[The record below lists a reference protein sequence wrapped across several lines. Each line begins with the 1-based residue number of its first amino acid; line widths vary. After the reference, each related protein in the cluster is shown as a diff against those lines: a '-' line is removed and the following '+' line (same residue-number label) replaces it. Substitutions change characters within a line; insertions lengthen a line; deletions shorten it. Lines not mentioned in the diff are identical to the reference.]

1 MSTTENNYQETDL
14 GNVSLNPRGEYDPG
28 ASYEYLDTV
37 SYQGGSYTCL
47 AELGTTIT
55 GIAPDPG
62 RNTDA
67 WQMLTLPG
75 DLKPEYI
82 TMHDDTVNHARQAES
97 SRLAAELAQQAAEDA
112 QADIQQLHTDTRQAA
127 TEAGQSRDSAAGY
140 AQSADASRKA
150 AAESEQNINAQVTG
164 FDTKVSESVTQ
175 AQEEIATT
183 RQRAIWAVAS
193 QQVTSTQAVK
203 DQTASYIAE
212 KETSAKTE
220 IGNYTSEKITEINN
234 KASEAN
240 TTLANTIADGT
251 TLKTQL
257 ETTISTA
264 DTSKKNLD
272 ASNTAAG
279 KTKTALD
286 TSNTTA
292 TKTKANLDASNTTA
306 SETKTGLDATNKTAA
321 DLVASLGD
329 KITEGTQVKT
339 DIQTTGET
347 AMSNLQAEATKQQ
360 EYIKT
365 SIDDTLSIS
374 GKAADAAV
382 TGKKIDSL
390 KEDISNKITKFYAS
404 NQGETHI
411 TDSDNGKIQ
420 DMVLYGKSEQN
431 QYKGINLIPTGISYL
446 ETIEVLIPKGTHIFW
461 ATDGTP
467 ALGGNLRFRNEDS
480 TQETWFGVDAGKTAM
495 TSTIN
500 IDAKYIDFLI
510 PKDQSV
516 KICLGIGDDPVY
528 EPYTGGQPSPS
539 PDYPQEIKS
548 VVNPTVKISSENETE
563 SQTVTLPY
571 TLNAIPVSSDGNVTI
586 NGQQYIADYADVKR
600 GKLVKMVD
608 SSKLDNTQ
616 SIMGKTEWLLVEP
629 QEIDLTQEEMQT
641 LKTLATYYPTTNIF
655 INSEQLDGYTVFN
668 YPISM
673 ENDWNHVKQQIGD
686 MREDFVNL
694 KEYVKGANLPET
706 WEQVVLAIK
715 SKLYKEMYAVGDK
728 FSNIWKDTNNSNK
741 EYDNPL
747 RINHFEDGLELEDG
761 TTVNGMWLQTVYAHL
776 KGVQFSHQ
784 QAFYVSGD
792 GMVAGTYCVGFDY
805 TWGDKGYVTKGD
817 YWNFTLTK
825 DVPAGGRLAGFYG
838 APDQP
843 QTNWRVYVYSADGK
857 TVLETVSAINKG
869 QEGTLL
875 GVMTAYGDENLNGI
889 QQMAYG
895 DNRYATSAIRQY
907 LNSDKPKGEWWTAQ
921 TKWDIAPD
929 QLSQIDGY
937 LCGMDPELLAVL
949 KPVKVVTYCNTVTAT
964 GQKQVKDIT
973 YDKVT
978 LISLEQMYIEPQ
990 AAGEGEAHEYYKE
1003 LNGTAKKFQWWQT
1016 YEILKTFAVENPT
1029 SPQSVRLRSAS
1040 RNSACYAW
1048 SVYSSGSVGNNYAS
1062 YANRPASLMFI
1073 GAAPSDTISAP
1084 TDAESTQE
1092 DKSQEAVA

>member
-1 MSTTENNYQETDL
+1 MSNTVNNYTETDL
-14 GNVSLNPRGEYDPG
+14 GNISLNPRGEYDDS
-28 ASYEYLDTV
+28 AAYEYLDTV
-37 SYQGGSYTCL
+37 SYRGGSYFCL
-47 AELGTTIT
+47 AELETTIT
-55 GIAPDPG
+55 GIAPDAG
-62 RNTDA
+62 RNSEY
-67 WQMLTLPG
+67 WQMIAAPG
-75 DLKPEYI
+75 DMTPEYTAAHNDVI
-82 TMHDDTVNHARQAES
+82 KKAVQVET
-97 SRLAAELAQQAAEDA
+97 SRAAVELAQQEIEAVQTDV
-112 QADIQQLHTDTRQAA
+112 QQLHSDTVQAA
-127 TEAGQSRDSAAGY
+127 QEAENSKNSAANS
-140 AQSADASRKA
+140 AQSAEQSRKTVS
-150 AAESEQNINAQVTG
+150 ESEQNINGQIAG
-164 FDTKVSESVTQ
+164 FDSRVSEAVEQSKEEINTTKQQAINTITKQQTTSVNTVKTEGEKIITRVGNDAKTVADDRATVEEATQ
-175 AQEEIATT
+175 TVLNNAQEVARNAQT
-183 RQRAIWAVAS
+183 VAS
-193 QQVTSTQAVK
+193 NTENAA
-203 DQTASYIAE
+203 ASAE
-212 KETSAKTE
+212 SAKT
-220 IGNYTSEKITEINN
+220 S
-234 KASEAN
+234 
-240 TTLANTIADGT
+240 ADNAAQSA
-251 TLKTQL
+251 KSV
-257 ETTISTA
+257 E
-264 DTSKKNLD
+264 D
-272 ASNTAAG
+272 AS
-279 KTKTALD
+279 KQI
-286 TSNTTA
+286 
-292 TKTKANLDASNTTA
+292 
-306 SETKTGLDATNKTAA
+306 EQNKK
-321 DLVASLGD
+321 DV
-329 KITEGTQVKT
+329 
-339 DIQTTGET
+339 
-347 AMSNLQAEATKQQ
+347 
-360 EYIKT
+360 
-365 SIDDTLSIS
+365 
-374 GKAADAAV
+374 
-382 TGKKIDSL
+382 DSL
-390 KEDISNKITKFYAS
+390 KEDLSNKITKFYAS
-404 NQGETHI
+404 NQGEIHI

-420 DMVLYGKSEQN
+420 DMMLYGKSEQN
-431 QYKGINLIPTGISYL
+431 QYKGINLLPADISYL

-467 ALGGNLRFRNEDS
+467 ALGGNFRFRNEDS
-480 TQETWFGVDAGKTAM
+480 AQETWFGVDAGKTAM

-510 PKDQSV
+510 SKDQSV

-1029 SPQSVRLRSAS
+1029 SPQSVRLRSAF
-1040 RNSACYAW
+1040 RGGACSAWY
-1048 SVYSSGSVGNNYAS
+1048 VYSSGNVYGSNAS
-1062 YANRPASLMFI
+1062 YAIRPASLMFI
-1073 GAAPSDTISAP
+1073 GAAPSDAISAP
-1084 TDAESTQE
+1084 TDAENTQE
-1092 DKSQEAVA
+1092 ENTQEAVA

>member
-82 TMHDDTVNHARQAES
+82 AMHDDTVNHARQAES

-150 AAESEQNINAQVTG
+150 AAESEQNINAQVTD

-183 RQRAIWAVAS
+183 RQQAIRAVES
-193 QQVTSTQAVK
+193 QQVTSIQAVK
-203 DQTASYIAE
+203 DQTASYITE

-220 IGNYTSEKITEINN
+220 IGNCTSDKIAEINK

-251 TLKTQL
+251 SLKTQL

-292 TKTKANLDASNTTA
+292 TKTKADLDASNTTA
-306 SETKTGLDATNKTAA
+306 SEAKTGLDVTNKTAA

-360 EYIKT
+360 EFIKT
-365 SIDDTLSIS
+365 SIDDTLSVS

-382 TGKKIDSL
+382 TGKKISSL
-390 KEDISNKITKFYAS
+390 K
-404 NQGETHI
+404 
-411 TDSDNGKIQ
+411 
-420 DMVLYGKSEQN
+420 
-431 QYKGINLIPTGISYL
+431 
-446 ETIEVLIPKGTHIFW
+446 
-461 ATDGTP
+461 
-467 ALGGNLRFRNEDS
+467 
-480 TQETWFGVDAGKTAM
+480 
-495 TSTIN
+495 
-500 IDAKYIDFLI
+500 
-510 PKDQSV
+510 
-516 KICLGIGDDPVY
+516 
-528 EPYTGGQPSPS
+528 
-539 PDYPQEIKS
+539 
-548 VVNPTVKISSENETE
+548 
-563 SQTVTLPY
+563 
-571 TLNAIPVSSDGNVTI
+571 
-586 NGQQYIADYADVKR
+586 
-600 GKLVKMVD
+600 
-608 SSKLDNTQ
+608 
-616 SIMGKTEWLLVEP
+616 
-629 QEIDLTQEEMQT
+629 
-641 LKTLATYYPTTNIF
+641 
-655 INSEQLDGYTVFN
+655 
-668 YPISM
+668 
-673 ENDWNHVKQQIGD
+673 
-686 MREDFVNL
+686 EDFVNL

-825 DVPAGGRLAGFYG
+825 DVPAGGKLAGFYG

-857 TVLETVSAINKG
+857 TVLETVSTINKG

-1029 SPQSVRLRSAS
+1029 SPQYVRLRSAN
-1040 RNSACYAW
+1040 RYHACNTWY
-1048 SVYSSGSVGNNYAS
+1048 VNSSGYVSNNGAS
-1062 YANRPASLMFI
+1062 FAYRPAPLMFI
-1073 GAAPSDTISAP
+1073 GAAPSDAISAP
-1084 TDAESTQE
+1084 TDAENTQE
-1092 DKSQEAVA
+1092 DKTQEAVA

>member
-183 RQRAIWAVAS
+183 RQQAIRAVAS

-220 IGNYTSEKITEINN
+220 IGNYTLEKIAEINK

-251 TLKTQL
+251 SLKTQL

-286 TSNTTA
+286 VSNTTA
-292 TKTKANLDASNTTA
+292 TKTKADLDASNTTA
-306 SETKTGLDATNKTAA
+306 SEAKTGLDATNKTAA

-347 AMSNLQAEATKQQ
+347 AMSSLQAEAAKQQ
-360 EYIKT
+360 EFIKT

-374 GKAADAAV
+374 GKAADAAAV
-382 TGKKIDSL
+382 GKKTTELS
-390 KEDISNKITKFYAS
+390 
-404 NQGETHI
+404 
-411 TDSDNGKIQ
+411 TD
-420 DMVLYGKSEQN
+420 L
-431 QYKGINLIPTGISYL
+431 NL
-446 ETIEVLIPKGTHIFW
+446 
-461 ATDGTP
+461 
-467 ALGGNLRFRNEDS
+467 
-480 TQETWFGVDAGKTAM
+480 
-495 TSTIN
+495 
-500 IDAKYIDFLI
+500 
-510 PKDQSV
+510 
-516 KICLGIGDDPVY
+516 
-528 EPYTGGQPSPS
+528 
-539 PDYPQEIKS
+539 
-548 VVNPTVKISSENETE
+548 
-563 SQTVTLPY
+563 
-571 TLNAIPVSSDGNVTI
+571 
-586 NGQQYIADYADVKR
+586 
-600 GKLVKMVD
+600 
-608 SSKLDNTQ
+608 
-616 SIMGKTEWLLVEP
+616 
-629 QEIDLTQEEMQT
+629 
-641 LKTLATYYPTTNIF
+641 
-655 INSEQLDGYTVFN
+655 
-668 YPISM
+668 
-673 ENDWNHVKQQIGD
+673 
-686 MREDFVNL
+686 L
-694 KEYVKGANLPET
+694 KEYVKGMNLPET
-706 WEQVVLAIK
+706 WEQVILAIK
-715 SKLYKEMYAVGDK
+715 SKLHREMYAVGDK

-761 TTVNGMWLQTVYAHL
+761 TTVNGMWLHTVYAHL

-784 QAFYVSGD
+784 QAFYVSD
-792 GMVAGTYCVGFDY
+792 EGMTAGTYCIGFDY

-825 DVPAGGRLAGFYG
+825 DVPAGGKLAGFYG

-949 KPVKVVTYCNTVTAT
+949 QPVKVVTYCNTVTAT

-1029 SPQSVRLRSAS
+1029 SPQNVRLRSALRS
-1040 RNSACYAW
+1040 TACNSW
-1048 SVYSSGSVGNNYAS
+1048 LVYSSGYVASNYAS
-1062 YANRPASLMFI
+1062 NAYRPAPLMFI
-1073 GAAPSDTISAP
+1073 GAAPSDAISAP
-1084 TDAESTQE
+1084 TDAENTQE
-1092 DKSQEAVA
+1092 ENTQEAVA